1 MCTRPASLRVCTHSY
16 LSHCGADSA
25 SLRRTTERRAARRG
39 LSRLRLVSRI
49 LSSSLACQAARLRE
63 DEEMCEEALHS
74 DRRHVAE
81 LGRCAGGV
89 ECVQRDM
96 HLEVAQLLLPNDNTE
111 RRPKRRSIARLLD
124 WLETLTWRL
133 GKPEVGLGGSSAH
146 QHTAFVCLQAAP
158 RPRGAA
164 ALACEERDR
173 RGDGPA
179 LAPSGRRPARGSLN
193 ARGLRYGSE
202 TGAMP
207 ADGDRCLAICG
218 SPRARGWH
226 EGRSAAP

>member
-1 MCTRPASLRVCTHSY
+1 
-16 LSHCGADSA
+16 
-25 SLRRTTERRAARRG
+25 
-39 LSRLRLVSRI
+39 
-49 LSSSLACQAARLRE
+49 
-63 DEEMCEEALHS
+63 MCEEALHS

-81 LGRCAGGV
+81 LGRCAV
-89 ECVQRDM
+89 ECVWKWLSSSSLRITQP
-96 HLEVAQLLLPNDNTE
+96 AE
-111 RRPKRRSIARLLD
+111 RRPKRRSILIARLLD

-133 GKPEVGLGGSSAH
+133 GMPEVELGGSSAH

-207 ADGDRCLAICG
+207 ADGDRWLAICG
-218 SPRARGWH
+218 SPRARGV
-226 EGRSAAP
+226 RVA